1 MESNVNEINERAKNK
16 EVVKYTV
23 KDSVFTNLF
32 SDKKYLMKF
41 YNLTH
46 PEDKDITEDELKDIT
61 IHNILTDDIYND
73 VGFTVGGRFL
83 MLLECQATWTVNIII
98 RCLIYLMATYQD
110 YFAKTKQNVYK
121 SKKVHFPKPE
131 LYVVFVG
138 ERKTKPEYI
147 SLSEEFFN
155 GEECFIDA
163 KVKVLYGTNEDDVIS
178 QYVMFTKIY
187 NEQVKLHGRTRKAIK
202 ETIRICKDQDILK
215 EYFESKE
222 EEVVSIM
229 LALYDEQQILE
240 QYIEGEKKEAAEEA
254 AKEAAKEAATEML
267 KDNVPIEKIL
277 KYHPSLSI
285 DDIDEIQDKL
295 MFQGLLKKDE

>member
-1 MESNVNEINERAKNK
+1 M
-16 EVVKYTV
+16 
-23 KDSVFTNLF
+23 
-32 SDKKYLMKF
+32 
-41 YNLTH
+41 
-46 PEDKDITEDELKDIT
+46 
-61 IHNILTDDIYND
+61 TDGIYND
-73 VGFTVGGRFL
+73 VGFTVGDRFL
-83 MLLECQATWTVNIII
+83 MLLECQVTWTVNIII
-98 RCLIYLMATYQD
+98 RCLIYLMATYQY
-110 YFAKTKQNVYK
+110 YFARTNQNVYK

-187 NEQVKLHGRTRKAIK
+187 NEQVKLHGRTREAIK
-202 ETIRICKDQDILK
+202 ETIRICKDRDILK

-240 QYIEGEKKEAAEEA
+240 QYIEGEKKEAAEET
-254 AKEAAKEAATEML
+254 AKEAATEML

-277 KYHPSLSI
+277 KYHPSLSM